1 MKIIEVESL
10 NYKSIFKNFNIS
22 IEKNKFTTISG
33 SNLSGK
39 TTLIRILSKKI
50 LTNNMVK
57 IDNKYI
63 EEYNISKLAETL
75 RTVIPSDQKTFR
87 ENTIK
92 KELEIITNHKNN
104 LDYYKELIKLFKL
117 TKYLNYNPNEI
128 SQKLKTKVYLV
139 KALLYEPKILIID
152 DLNYYLN
159 KNDVI
164 EIINMLKTIKN
175 ITIVYTTDNL
185 EETVNSDYLYI
196 LSSGE
201 IILEGAPL
209 KVLEKD
215 NILNKLGLDLPF
227 MIDLSVKLKDYDL
240 IDSIEQDMDRMVDIL
255 WK

>member
-128 SQKLKTKVYLV
+128 SQKLKTKLDDLVEGAV
-139 KALLYEPKILIID
+139 KAITEYAGYKYTPPT
-152 DLNYYLN
+152 N
-159 KNDVI
+159 KNTI
-164 EIINMLKTIKN
+164 QPQNSAKYFINFL
-175 ITIVYTTDNL
+175 L
-185 EETVNSDYLYI
+185 
-196 LSSGE
+196 
-201 IILEGAPL
+201 
-209 KVLEKD
+209 
-215 NILNKLGLDLPF
+215 
-227 MIDLSVKLKDYDL
+227 
-240 IDSIEQDMDRMVDIL
+240 
-255 WK
+255 